1 MVEWPRILE
10 MSPGRTTIS
19 DSDPEEGKVRS
30 LATKVEPFANLTE
43 RLIYFSYWDKTRRVI
58 ALLIRLQKRYKGN
71 QGNELDDR
79 NVVKEKKGLKTTEL
93 ISVEEIY
100 EAEFQI
106 IRAVQKEAFPR
117 EVKLLQPGLTTQ
129 ERTEERSV
137 KKANAISN

>member
-19 DSDPEEGKVRS
+19 DSDPEKGKVRS

-79 NVVKEKKGLKTTEL
+79 NVVKEKKGLKATEL

-100 EAEFQI
+100 EAEFQ